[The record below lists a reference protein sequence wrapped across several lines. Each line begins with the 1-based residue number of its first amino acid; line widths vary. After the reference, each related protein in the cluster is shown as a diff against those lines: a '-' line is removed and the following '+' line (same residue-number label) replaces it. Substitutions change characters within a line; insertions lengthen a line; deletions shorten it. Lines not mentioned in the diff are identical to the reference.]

1 MKKII
6 PIMLL
11 FDIVI
16 SLVLMRNDL
25 ESDGYLEIGFPF
37 TVFRVTNGK
46 MVTEKNNGFLWEGLF
61 FNIFIII
68 VISFLFV
75 VLIRKFRKI

>member
-1 MKKII
+1 
-6 PIMLL
+6 MLL